1 MEGIITLSLDTLKPS
16 GALNQALRGEMH
28 KIYAEIFFTADRSK
42 CSLLCESSERV
53 SSLKRQ

>member
-28 KIYAEIFFTADRSK
+28 KIYAEIF
-42 CSLLCESSERV
+42 SLQIGLNVLYCVNLVKESV
-53 SSLKRQ
+53 A